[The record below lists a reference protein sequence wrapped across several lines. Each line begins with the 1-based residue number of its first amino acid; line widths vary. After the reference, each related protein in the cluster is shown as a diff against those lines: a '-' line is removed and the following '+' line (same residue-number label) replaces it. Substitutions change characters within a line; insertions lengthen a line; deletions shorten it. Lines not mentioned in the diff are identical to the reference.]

1 MQRQFHLLLQ
11 IVQAPRHWMGVLTA
25 GFMSVINFIN
35 ENGDDTASLAPL
47 FDFDD
52 GCGNQMSKAG
62 ALGETGR
69 FVKFELLPPGEI
81 WLSFERK

>member
-1 MQRQFHLLLQ
+1 
-11 IVQAPRHWMGVLTA
+11 MGVLTA

-35 ENGDDTASLAPL
+35 ENGEDTASLASL
-47 FDFDD
+47 CDFND